1 MGDFAKV
8 LSTQPGETIFLEVS
22 RVQFRRGSFKAQGHH
37 FILRSPAFAVLSALA
52 IQGCA
57 TYIQQPL
64 PKAPSLVSTADA
76 SRARLGISSVG
87 GVAATYNPD
96 LFAARARLPEED
108 ARVFAAGL
116 LPDPQ
121 LSLSL
126 DDPLSN
132 AAGLVNAYSVGLA
145 YDLRA
150 LVLRGDT
157 IRTAELT
164 RLQVAL
170 DIEWQTW
177 QTMQRARDLYI
188 QLAFLDLK
196 HDLLDREISV
206 FRRDVSR
213 LRAVVS
219 SGDETVDVLG
229 VSLVA
234 LSDAETQLQ
243 GVRSQRVVV
252 HNQLAA
258 LIGLR
263 PEAEFSIGGLPNL
276 GTPSNGRIEELLVS
290 LPERR
295 PDLLALK
302 AGYQSQNA
310 RKRGAILGQF
320 PSLSVGLTRTRDTA
334 ALKTNGVSVAL
345 NLPLFDGNRGN
356 IAIERATSDRLR
368 AEYQT
373 RLDASASE
381 VLGLRREITVL
392 NREIAQAQTTLR
404 EIDRIVRKGAGAYRS
419 GDFPAQSYSALLVA
433 RLTRQLSIVDLR
445 QQVWQAT
452 NGLVSVLGG
461 STAQQ
466 MGAPTRSK
474 LSANVDKKT

>member
-1 MGDFAKV
+1 MHFGRGGFDKRQWPF
-8 LSTQPGETIFLEVS
+8 QP
-22 RVQFRRGSFKAQGHH
+22 
-37 FILRSPAFAVLSALA
+37 LRSPAFALAAAL
-52 IQGCA
+52 ILQGCA
-57 TYIQQPL
+57 TYTSRPL
-64 PKAPSLVSTADA
+64 PNAPSLSSTADA
-76 SRARLGISSVG
+76 ARAHLALSNVG
-87 GVAATYNPD
+87 GVAAMYNPD
-96 LFAARARLPEED
+96 LIAARTRLPEED

-150 LVLRGDT
+150 LVLRGEA
-157 IRTAELT
+157 IRATDMS

-177 QTMQRARDLYI
+177 QTMQKARDLYI
-188 QLAFLDLK
+188 QLAFLDIK
-196 HDLLDREISV
+196 HSLLDNEIGV
-206 FRRDVSR
+206 FRQDVQR
-213 LRAVVS
+213 LKTVVS

-229 VSLVA
+229 VGLVA
-234 LSDAETQLQ
+234 LSDAENQLQ
-243 GVRSQRVVV
+243 TVRSQRVVV
-252 HNQLAA
+252 RNQLAA
-258 LIGLR
+258 LLGLR
-263 PEAEFSIGGLPNL
+263 PEAVFTIKGLPKL
-276 GTPSNGRIEELLVS
+276 GVPSDSGINNLLVS
-290 LPERR
+290 LPHRR
-295 PDLLALK
+295 PDLLALR

-320 PSLSVGLTRTRDTA
+320 PSLSVGLTRTSDTA

-345 NLPLFDGNRGN
+345 NLPMFDGNRGN

-368 AEYQT
+368 AEYQA

-381 VLGLRREITVL
+381 VLGLKREIAIL

-404 EIDRIVRKGAGAYRS
+404 DIDRIVRKGAGAYRS

-433 RLTRQLSIVDLR
+433 RLTRQLAIADLS

-461 STAQQ
+461 RTARQLN
-466 MGAPTRSK
+466 APTQSK
-474 LSANVDKKT
+474 LADTLDKKT

>member
-1 MGDFAKV
+1 M
-8 LSTQPGETIFLEVS
+8 L
-22 RVQFRRGSFKAQGHH
+22 
-37 FILRSPAFAVLSALA
+37 IL
-52 IQGCA
+52 QGCA
-57 TYIQQPL
+57 TFTQQPL
-64 PKAPSLVSTADA
+64 PNAPSLVSIADA
-76 SRARLGISSVG
+76 PRARLNMSSVG
-87 GVAATYNPD
+87 GVAATYNPA
-96 LFAARARLPEED
+96 LVAARTRLPEED

-150 LVLRGDT
+150 LVLRGET
-157 IRTAELT
+157 IRAAEFS

-170 DIEWQTW
+170 DVEWQTW
-177 QTMQRARDLYI
+177 QTMQQARDLYI
-188 QLAFLDLK
+188 QLAFLNLK
-196 HDLLDREISV
+196 HDLLNREIGV
-206 FRRDVSR
+206 FRKDVSH
-213 LRAVVS
+213 LKAVVS

-229 VSLVA
+229 ASLVV
-234 LSDAETQLQ
+234 LSDAENQLQ
-243 GVRSQRVVV
+243 NVRSQRVVIR
-252 HNQLAA
+252 NQLAA

-263 PEAEFSIGGLPNL
+263 PEAGFSISVLPTNL
-276 GTPSNGRIEELLVS
+276 GEPSDDRIEDLLAS

-295 PDLLALK
+295 PDLLALR

-320 PSLSVGLTRTRDTA
+320 PSLSVGLTRARDTA
-334 ALKTNGVSVAL
+334 ALKTNGVSISL
-345 NLPLFDGNRGN
+345 SLPLFDGNRGN
-356 IAIERATSDRLR
+356 IAIERATSDRLW
-368 AEYQT
+368 AEYQA

-381 VLGLRREITVL
+381 VLGLKTEILIL
-392 NREIAQAQTTLR
+392 NREIAQAQNTLD
-404 EIDRIVRKGAGAYRS
+404 EIDRIVRKGAEAYRL

-433 RLTRQLSIVDLR
+433 RLTRQLAIADLR

-461 STAQQ
+461 RTARQL
-466 MGAPTRSK
+466 GAPTQSRLASK
-474 LSANVDKKT
+474 ADRKT